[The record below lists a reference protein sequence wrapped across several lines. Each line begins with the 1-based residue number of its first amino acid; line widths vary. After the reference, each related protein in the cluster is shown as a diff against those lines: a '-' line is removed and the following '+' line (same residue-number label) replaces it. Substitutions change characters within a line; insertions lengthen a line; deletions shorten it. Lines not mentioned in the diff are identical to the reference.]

1 MPALHSRARSGSPD
15 AGEKADALL
24 RKMELLSRMEKYEYR
39 IHPDTIS
46 FNTCIKAWC
55 NSGLPN
61 SPLKAEEILT
71 KLETNP
77 QYPKRTGGGKAIG
90 FLSTLFLLQTD
101 NVH

>member
-1 MPALHSRARSGSPD
+1 MPAMHSRARSGSPD

-61 SPLKAEEILT
+61 SPLKAEEVLT

-77 QYPKRTGGGKAIG
+77 QYPIRTGGGKAIG